1 MIKNTTTKSSA
12 APWLSLVGVIWLQAV
27 IGTNTNFAAYS
38 SQLKQYLSLS
48 QFQLNDLAFASDA
61 GKLFGWVSGLAADHL
76 PLWLVLVIGSS
87 LGFFSYGF
95 QFLSLNGV
103 ASPPPSSALPPTWY
117 RSYPI
122 IFILNTVAGNSI
134 CWVNTVCYVVVSRSF
149 PLDQQVAI
157 GLTTSY
163 QGLTTKIYAVVVNE
177 LFSSSSAAAVKSYL
191 LLDSVFPLVVAG
203 LALLLMVN
211 HFSFTDNKSSSS
223 KTGGQNRHRIEF
235 MGLFVISTVTGACAV
250 MSSLSSKV
258 YDLFP
263 HCGMVFTFGLL
274 VAPLAIPGGVFVRKK
289 MTYEVEYDQESSNST
304 GTGTGTEEG
313 HEVLVLAKEEV
324 GVKVMLQRTEFWLYV
339 FVYFLGPTIGIV
351 YLNNLGQISESRRCY
366 DTTALVSLSSSFTFF
381 GRLLPSFLDYFF
393 SRSKYLPPRTAI
405 LVLLMAPIT
414 GSLFLLLNESH
425 TALYISTAVIGI
437 CTGAITSI
445 AVSVTSELF
454 GSQNFAVN
462 HNIVVANIP
471 VGSFCFG
478 YLAAQVYESE
488 TLPGQSKCMGM
499 VCYHRTFVVWGQ
511 LSGFG
516 VLLGFILYN
525 RTKEFYSKRLIA
537 LNSFV

>member
-1 MIKNTTTKSSA
+1 MIKTTTTKSSA

-103 ASPPPSSALPPTWY
+103 AWY

-191 LLDSVFPLVVAG
+191 LLDSVFPLVVAC
-203 LALLLMVN
+203 LALLLM
-211 HFSFTDNKSSSS
+211 SSSS
-223 KTGGQNRHRIEF
+223 KTGGQNRHRVEF

-263 HCGMVFTFGLL
+263 YCGMVFTFGLL

-289 MTYEVEYDQESSNST
+289 MTYEVEYDQESSNSTGT

-393 SRSKYLPPRTAI
+393 SRYVP
-405 LVLLMAPIT
+405 
-414 GSLFLLLNESH
+414 
-425 TALYISTAVIGI
+425 
-437 CTGAITSI
+437 
-445 AVSVTSELF
+445 
-454 GSQNFAVN
+454 
-462 HNIVVANIP
+462 
-471 VGSFCFG
+471 
-478 YLAAQVYESE
+478 
-488 TLPGQSKCMGM
+488 
-499 VCYHRTFVVWGQ
+499 
-511 LSGFG
+511 
-516 VLLGFILYN
+516 
-525 RTKEFYSKRLIA
+525 
-537 LNSFV
+537 

>member
-1 MIKNTTTKSSA
+1 MIKTTTTKSSA

-191 LLDSVFPLVVAG
+191 LLDSVFPLVVAC

-223 KTGGQNRHRIEF
+223 KTGGQNRHRVEF

-263 HCGMVFTFGLL
+263 YCGMVFTFGLL

-304 GTGTGTEEG
+304 GTGTGTGTEEG

-324 GVKVMLQRTEFWLYV
+324 GVK
-339 FVYFLGPTIGIV
+339 
-351 YLNNLGQISESRRCY
+351 ISESRRCY

-488 TLPGQSKCMGM
+488 TLPGQLKCMGM

>member
-1 MIKNTTTKSSA
+1 MIKTTTTKSSA

-191 LLDSVFPLVVAG
+191 LLDSVFPLVVAC

-223 KTGGQNRHRIEF
+223 KTGGQNRHRVEF

-263 HCGMVFTFGLL
+263 YWH
-274 VAPLAIPGGVFVRKK
+274 I
-289 MTYEVEYDQESSNST
+289 
-304 GTGTGTEEG
+304 
-313 HEVLVLAKEEV
+313 
-324 GVKVMLQRTEFWLYV
+324 
-339 FVYFLGPTIGIV
+339 
-351 YLNNLGQISESRRCY
+351 
-366 DTTALVSLSSSFTFF
+366 
-381 GRLLPSFLDYFF
+381 DYQLI
-393 SRSKYLPPRTAI
+393 RSKYLPPRTAI

-488 TLPGQSKCMGM
+488 TLPGQLKCMGM

>member
-351 YLNNLGQISESRRCY
+351 YLNNLGQISESRR
-366 DTTALVSLSSSFTFF
+366 
-381 GRLLPSFLDYFF
+381 
-393 SRSKYLPPRTAI
+393 SKYLPPRTAI